1 MNKKG
6 IIILLY
12 SVALLSVLAV
22 ILLSTTNPKSFTL
35 HVGQGHAEI
44 VRISELT
51 QNFNSYTK
59 DAALIAY
66 DLSGCSENS
75 NEDFEENF
83 EENFEE
89 IMSNFPA
96 FGESSDLLSFEDRLS
111 MNYNYE
117 YGEGTVTI
125 TGIPERL
132 LQYDYY
138 IDETNEIIITEE
150 NITDY
155 YEVYSGN
162 FEIKIYPNFELTE
175 SC

>member
-22 ILLSTTNPKSFTL
+22 ILLSTLNPKSFTI

-66 DLSGCSENS
+66 DLSGCSESN
-75 NEDFEENF
+75 NEDFQGNF
-83 EENFEE
+83 EETFER
-89 IMSNFPA
+89 IMSNFPT
-96 FGESSDLLSFEDRLS
+96 FGEISDLLSFDDRVS

-117 YGEGTVTI
+117 YSEGMVTI
-125 TGIPERL
+125 KGIPERL
-132 LQYDYY
+132 LMYDYY

-150 NITDY
+150 HITDY
-155 YEVYSGN
+155 YEVYSGV